1 MRSWARWAR
10 GRHNRG
16 GAAGSSPHGL
26 SGFSSPP
33 PAREKTPRPS
43 PSLRRLRARPP
54 RPAARCDA
62 EPVPQ
67 LRFAPSRFSGRGVPS
82 RRVEADGAA
91 QLVGA
96 LRRRADPRRARGHST
111 RRHRASHS
119 RSRREP
125 QRSPA
130 MAKEG
135 AQRAEETE
143 QMIEK
148 EGGKEAAEGGAGGSL
163 RAADT
168 KEMRAVVLSAFGG
181 LNKLRVSKKAMP
193 EPQEGELKIRVKAWS
208 SIASLPGRGCAG
220 LSAGWGG
227 GRRVPGG
234 GTSPLVASRG
244 PPPVPG
250 IQRGSGAARREEVW
264 ARALSGAA
272 LRQKS
277 SIFVAPSGRSGEK
290 LRPAAFGV
298 LFC

>member
-1 MRSWARWAR
+1 
-10 GRHNRG
+10 
-16 GAAGSSPHGL
+16 
-26 SGFSSPP
+26 
-33 PAREKTPRPS
+33 
-43 PSLRRLRARPP
+43 
-54 RPAARCDA
+54 
-62 EPVPQ
+62 
-67 LRFAPSRFSGRGVPS
+67 
-82 RRVEADGAA
+82 
-91 QLVGA
+91 
-96 LRRRADPRRARGHST
+96 
-111 RRHRASHS
+111 
-119 RSRREP
+119 
-125 QRSPA
+125 

-148 EGGKEAAEGGAGGSL
+148 EGGKETAEGGAGGSL